1 MKTQG
6 RGGPLPVRFR
16 RSAAIEPKFPDAEA
30 ASMDD
35 DTQLWGGAGLI
46 VLGGLILFAPLVLDL
61 TYTSLLLAVAVLV
74 LAAGSVLVGLSQRGR
89 AV

>member
-1 MKTQG
+1 
-6 RGGPLPVRFR
+6 
-16 RSAAIEPKFPDAEA
+16 
-30 ASMDD
+30 MDD

-61 TYTSLLLAVAVLV
+61 TYTSLLLVVAVLV
-74 LAAGSVLVGLSQRGR
+74 LAAGTVLVGFSQRGR

>member
-1 MKTQG
+1 
-6 RGGPLPVRFR
+6 
-16 RSAAIEPKFPDAEA
+16 
-30 ASMDD
+30 MDD

-46 VLGGLILFAPLVLDL
+46 VLGALILFAPLVLDL
-61 TYTSLLLAVAVLV
+61 TYTTLLLSVAVLV

>member
-1 MKTQG
+1 
-6 RGGPLPVRFR
+6 
-16 RSAAIEPKFPDAEA
+16 
-30 ASMDD
+30 MDD

-61 TYTSLLLAVAVLV
+61 GYTSLLLVVAVLV